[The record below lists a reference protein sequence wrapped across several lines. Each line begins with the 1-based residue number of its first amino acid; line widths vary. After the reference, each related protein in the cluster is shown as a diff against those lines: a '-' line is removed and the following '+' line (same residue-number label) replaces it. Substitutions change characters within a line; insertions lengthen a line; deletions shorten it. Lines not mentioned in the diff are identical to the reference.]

1 MYRASVCMNPD
12 GYHTYIASVYACL
25 YIRIYERVYVAT
37 PVASYMHVSVYLATR
52 NGPGHA
58 T

>member
-37 PVASYMHVSVYLATR
+37 PVASYIYACFSVAT
-52 NGPGHA
+52 
-58 T
+58 